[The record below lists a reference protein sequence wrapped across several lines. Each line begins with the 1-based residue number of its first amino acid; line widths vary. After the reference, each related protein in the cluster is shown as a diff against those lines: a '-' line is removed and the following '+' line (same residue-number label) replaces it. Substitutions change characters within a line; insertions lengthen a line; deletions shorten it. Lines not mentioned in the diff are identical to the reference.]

1 MSGATNCKLKISR
14 INIIFKM
21 FKCLFNDAVHN
32 SNCIPLNDLM
42 IREERIRQ
50 KMEGSG
56 GGLI

>member
-1 MSGATNCKLKISR
+1 
-14 INIIFKM
+14 M

-32 SNCIPLNDLM
+32 SNCILLNDLM